1 MKKILASIFLCT
13 LTLFTASPIYAQD
26 SIPSAVNIEPRKD
39 ILQWIYK
46 TENGKIYKRLWNAS
60 KNRWDSDWIKIA
72 G

>member
-26 SIPSAVNIEPRKD
+26 SIPSVVNIEPRKD

>member
-13 LTLFTASPIYAQD
+13 LTLFTASLIYAQD
-26 SIPSAVNIEPRKD
+26 SIPSVVNIEPRKD